1 MCKSIYRKVPFP
13 LGGSVNRGFTAVIE
27 RPLDPSW
34 TWRDALRHVS
44 LQQRTHHVMIARENL
59 ADSDPVIIPYKV
71 VHKRLRAIVLRAIVL
86 VLISL

>member
-1 MCKSIYRKVPFP
+1 
-13 LGGSVNRGFTAVIE
+13 
-27 RPLDPSW
+27 
-34 TWRDALRHVS
+34 
-44 LQQRTHHVMIARENL
+44 MIARENL